1 MVSDDVVDD
10 GPREW
15 LAGAVAGDRTAWDAL
30 VDRYAGMLWSIARAH
45 RLGDHDAGDVIQTTW
60 LRLLDNLERIDD
72 PDRIGGWL
80 ATTARRECLHVLRRT
95 KREPA
100 LDVIELLAPVSSRD
114 DPDVDVGVLRD
125 ERDSLLWTVFDTLS
139 DACRRL
145 LRVMIADPAPSY
157 AEISEALDMP
167 IGSIGPTRQSC
178 LAALRVQAVAAGI
191 TMDLG

>member
-157 AEISEALDMP
+157 AEISGALDMP
-167 IGSIGPTRQSC
+167 IGSIGPTRQRC

>member
-30 VDRYAGMLWSIARAH
+30 VDRYTGMLWSIARAH

-72 PDRIGGWL
+72 PNRLGGWL

-100 LDVIELLAPVSSRD
+100 LDVVELLAPVSSQD

-157 AEISEALDMP
+157 AEISGALDMP
-167 IGSIGPTRQSC
+167 IGSIGPTRQRC

>member
-1 MVSDDVVDD
+1 VASDDVVDD

-15 LAGAVAGDRTAWDAL
+15 LAGAAAGDRAAWDAL
-30 VDRYAGMLWSIARAH
+30 VDRYTGMLWSIARAH
-45 RLGDHDAGDVIQTTW
+45 RLGDHDSGDVIQTTW
-60 LRLLDNLERIDD
+60 LRLLDNLDRIED
-72 PDRIGGWL
+72 PDRVGGWL

-100 LDVIELLAPVSSRD
+100 LDVIELLAPVSTQDSVD
-114 DPDVDVGVLRD
+114 DGVLRD

-167 IGSIGPTRQSC
+167 IGSIGPTRQRC